1 MSQFITIETIRHLP
15 TDVENYY
22 CFLCMGDD
30 VTTSTK
36 VRKIKLLQE
45 IKSIDF
51 KVWRYQI
58 KNNVLQK
65 RLTIIKEKITELTK
79 QKNKMQST
87 VDYNDYKIY
96 VANNGKTDG
105 VTTRKPIHTYDRVT
119 EIYKT
124 VECDVFT
131 CINCN
136 DDCSEH
142 DPHNW
147 RYRERRGCEYCDLM
161 ICGYS
166 RCGKVCWVCK
176 YELANGIAIVEPEP
190 EPEPKPVK
198 KKGIV
203 VVKGRKKKE

>member
-1 MSQFITIETIRHLP
+1 MSHFITIETIRHLP

-22 CFLCMGDD
+22 CFICMNDD
-30 VTTSTK
+30 VTIATK
-36 VRKIKLLQE
+36 LRKLKLLRE

-51 KVWRYQI
+51 KVWKYQI

-96 VANNGKTDG
+96 VANNEKTSG
-105 VTTRKPIHTYDRVT
+105 VMRRKDYHEYDRVT
-119 EIYKT
+119 GNYKNG
-124 VECDVFT
+124 ECDVFT

-136 DDCSEH
+136 DDCSENDYH
-142 DPHNW
+142 DW
-147 RYRERRGCEYCDLM
+147 KYKERHSCEYCDSLLRS
-161 ICGYS
+161 Y
-166 RCGKVCWVCK
+166 CGKVCWVCK
-176 YELANGIAIVEPEP
+176 YELANGIIVL
-190 EPEPKPVK
+190 EPEPKPEPKPIK
-198 KKGIV
+198 KKGVI